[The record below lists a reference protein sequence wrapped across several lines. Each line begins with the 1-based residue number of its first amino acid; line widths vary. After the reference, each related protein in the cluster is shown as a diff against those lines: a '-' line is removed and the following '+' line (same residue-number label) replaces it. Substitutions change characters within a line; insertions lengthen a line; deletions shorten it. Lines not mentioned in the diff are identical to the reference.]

1 VPCGCVGSHA
11 YATHGGTELL
21 LILIIVFFIFGVGKV
36 PQLGE
41 RIGDAIKGFKK
52 TMHEAND
59 EVVQQKSESSITAGK
74 IAPNTS
80 LSST

>member
-1 VPCGCVGSHA
+1 M
-11 YATHGGTELL
+11 ELL
-21 LILIIVFFIFGVGKV
+21 LILIIVFFIFGVSKW

-41 RIGDAIKGFKK
+41 EIGDAIKGFKK
-52 TMHEAND
+52 TTHEAKD
-59 EVVQQKSESSITAGK
+59 EAVQQKSESSITAGK